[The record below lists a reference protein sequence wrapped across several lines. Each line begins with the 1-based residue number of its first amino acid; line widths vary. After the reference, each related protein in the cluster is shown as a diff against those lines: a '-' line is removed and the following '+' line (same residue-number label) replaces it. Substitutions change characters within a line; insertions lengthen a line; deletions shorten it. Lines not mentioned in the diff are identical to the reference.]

1 MFELSDNIQQIA
13 VYPAPERCSTFQHSV
28 RSATIRAVSFIEKFY
43 KLDSFIRVPPVNGSC
58 TSYTSFLKTQLD
70 SCLIASM
77 DGKFPQGVSK
87 TDHLSFSASIS
98 SVQKSWPKSCD
109 CMNDDLEVSLRNR
122 LTKEKIRLPAGYLEF
137 VNEKVLEI
145 FPKGM
150 RGHDLSLH
158 AKRVTPP
165 YSSTTSSSRKE
176 GGSYSSW
183 RNCREDY
190 FNSLEKPEVVHRPCY
205 MVAATPGKPR
215 PLVKNHH
222 SYLTLRPFHTFM
234 YDRLSKQPWLLRGPP
249 SLKRFESAGFSKGRN
264 YLSADFSAAT
274 DNIPIEV
281 AEQII
286 DTIASRSSL
295 SIMPLLSEVR
305 RSLRPT
311 ITMPSGEVS
320 PTTGQLMGNLCSF
333 PLLCLQNY
341 IASEWVDRLAGFKAP
356 KLINGDDLV
365 AEAPQSW
372 VDIYRQEAPKLGF
385 TLNEKKTSYSTMPN
399 INSTYFTSNFKE
411 IPFVRAKGLNMYDPR
426 TIGKVINDIKRPF
439 ERTRHSRLPRLQN
452 HLVYFFSRHIRKF
465 GLTLFNLGFRVRTDR
480 NLVLDRKT
488 KHYEKYR
495 SGHTHKLQLSP
506 LNPMGLQL
514 TQVNDEFNIHEDSEV
529 AEAIVNEHWN
539 GPKFESVKESVWDVR
554 KQLMKDKKIYG
565 VRWKKL
571 GMKAT
576 MLRLVREPKKEK
588 LVWIPARLADCY
600 SLSHDRSYI
609 EHTPDSSEL
618 PFIGFVKCNI
628 CERIERILKERREL
642 SRPADWRLDIPFK
655 FTATV
660 ADVTTERNRD
670 EVRIAAVVTEM
681 YRQRSV
687 L

>member
-58 TSYTSFLKTQLD
+58 TSYTSFLKNQLD

-77 DGKFPQGVSK
+77 DGKFPQGVCK

-98 SVQKSWPKSCD
+98 SIQKSWPKSCD
-109 CMNDDLEVSLRNR
+109 CMNDDLEKSLKNR
-122 LTKEKIRLPAGYLEF
+122 LTKEKIQLPAGYLEF
-137 VNEKVLEI
+137 VHEKVLEI

-150 RGHDLSLH
+150 RDYDLDSH

-165 YSSTTSSSRKE
+165 YSSTTTSSRKQ

-190 FNSLEKPEVVHRPCY
+190 FSSLEKPNVVHRPSY

-222 SYLTLRPFHTFM
+222 SYLILRPFHTFM

-249 SLKRFESAGFSKGRN
+249 SMKRFINAGFCKKGM
-264 YLSADFSAAT
+264 YFSADFSAAT

-295 SIMPLLSEVR
+295 SLMPLLSEVR

-311 ITMPSGEVS
+311 ITMPSGEIS

-341 IASEWVDRLAGFKAP
+341 IASEWVNRLSGFSAP
-356 KLINGDDLV
+356 RLINGDDLV
-365 AEAPQSW
+365 AEAPQFW
-372 VDIYRQEAPKLGF
+372 VDIYKREAPKLGF

-411 IPFVRAKGLNMYDPR
+411 IPFVRAKGLNFVDPR
-426 TIGKVINDIKRPF
+426 TIGKVMNDIKRPF

-452 HLVYFFSRHIRKF
+452 HLVFFFSRHIRKF
-465 GLTLFNLGFRVRTDR
+465 GLTLFNLGFRVRTVRDF
-480 NLVLDRKT
+480 VLDK
-488 KHYEKYR
+488 KSKNYEKYR

-506 LNPMGLQL
+506 PNPMGLQL
-514 TQVNDEFNIHEDSEV
+514 TQVKDEYNIHEDSEI

-539 GPKFESVKESVWDVR
+539 GPSFQSVKESVWEVR

-565 VRWKKL
+565 VRFKKL
-571 GMKAT
+571 GMRAT
-576 MLRLVREPKKEK
+576 KLRLVREKKKEK

-609 EHTPDSSEL
+609 EHTPEGSMEP
-618 PFIGFVKCNI
+618 PFIGFIHCNI
-628 CERIERILKERREL
+628 CERIEKIVKERR
-642 SRPADWRLDIPFK
+642 RVNQPADWRLDIPLK
-655 FTATV
+655 FSFSV
-660 ADVTTERNRD
+660 ADVNMERNRD
-670 EVRIAAVVTEM
+670 QLRIDSVVTEM
-681 YRQRSV
+681 YRQR